1 MASHCVYLILKNKK
15 TLTFSNDLIISQ
27 KLDNKQVSRYRV
39 ALLASIAA
47 AAFIISTVF
56 VVLQSQNILT
66 IFAANSSNTGTLII
80 ISASDRSLTNQS
92 SYIISPD
99 PFGKS
104 MNYTIHDGSPADANN
119 AAGIVEISGLP
130 NGRYTITQ
138 IKASSGYQIDKL
150 PKIVEVADQSSSGVA
165 AFDNYIASQQ
175 GEQKQPQQNRT
186 APIRNLTYNVKF
198 ECGTI
203 SGEEGPLRPGH
214 YDTDIGIL
222 NKQNYA
228 AKIQWSVTANGS
240 SNTNSIIRMLE
251 PQGSTS
257 IVCKDLQNI
266 LSNDQRFVEGFVII
280 NVPLE
285 PGLLASLSNG
295 TQILGGDFEEIN
307 SLLEVQAFYTA
318 NALDELP
325 HQVLVDKIMFS
336 ILNDTSGKI
345 PREIIGKTLDITV
358 PSGLNEMDDTEMKVK
373 DILAEKYALSA
384 QELANLQIAIKSLSV
399 SAGNMIDDHAISSST
414 IMPQASG

>member
-1 MASHCVYLILKNKK
+1 MGSHCVYLILKNKK

-47 AAFIISTVF
+47 AAVIISTVF

-66 IFAANSSNTGTLII
+66 IFATNSSNTGALII

-165 AFDNYIASQQ
+165 AFDNNIASQQ
-175 GEQKQPQQNRT
+175 GEQQQPQQNRT

-399 SAGNMIDDHAISSST
+399 SASNMIDDHAISSST

>member
-1 MASHCVYLILKNKK
+1 M
-15 TLTFSNDLIISQ
+15 
-27 KLDNKQVSRYRV
+27 
-39 ALLASIAA
+39 ALLASISAA
-47 AAFIISTVF
+47 AVIISTVF
-56 VVLQSQNILT
+56 VVLQSQNIFT

-104 MNYTIHDGSPADANN
+104 KNYTIQDGSRADGNN

-130 NGRYTITQ
+130 NGRYSVTQ
-138 IKASSGYQIDKL
+138 IKASSGHQIDKL

-165 AFDNYIASQQ
+165 TFDNNIASQQ
-175 GEQKQPQQNRT
+175 GEQQQPQQNRT

-222 NKQNYA
+222 NKQNFA

-251 PQGSTS
+251 PQGSAS
-257 IVCKDLQNI
+257 IVCKDLQII

-295 TQILGGDFEEIN
+295 TQILGRDFEEIN

-345 PREIIGKTLDITV
+345 PREMIGKTLDITV

-384 QELANLQIAIKSLSV
+384 QELANLQLAIKSLSV
-399 SAGNMIDDHAISSST
+399 SAGNMIDDHAISLST

>member
-1 MASHCVYLILKNKK
+1 M
-15 TLTFSNDLIISQ
+15 
-27 KLDNKQVSRYRV
+27 

-47 AAFIISTVF
+47 AAVIISAVF

-66 IFAANSSNTGTLII
+66 IFAANGSNTGTLTI
-80 ISASDRSLTNQS
+80 ISVSDRSLTNQS
-92 SYIISPD
+92 SYVISPD

-104 MNYTIHDGSPADANN
+104 KNYTIQDGSSADGSN
-119 AAGIVEISGLP
+119 AAGIVKVSGLP
-130 NGRYTITQ
+130 NGRYVITQ
-138 IKASSGYQIDKL
+138 IQASSGYQMDKL
-150 PKIVEVADQSSSGVA
+150 PKIVEVTDQSSTGVA
-165 AFDNYIASQQ
+165 TFNNNISNPQSERQEEQQ
-175 GEQKQPQQNRT
+175 QPQQNRT

-222 NKQNYA
+222 NKQNFA

-240 SNTNSIIRMLE
+240 RNTNSIIRMLE

-266 LSNDQRFVEGFVII
+266 LGNDQRFVEGFVII

-295 TQILGGDFEEIN
+295 TQILGRDFEEIN

-318 NALDELP
+318 NALDQLP

-336 ILNDTSGKI
+336 ILNDTSNKI
-345 PREIIGKTLDITV
+345 PREMIGKTLDIAV
-358 PSGLNEMDDTEMKVK
+358 PSGLNQMEDTEMKVNA
-373 DILAEKYALSA
+373 ILAEKYALSA

-399 SAGNMIDDHAISSST
+399 SAGTMIDDHAISSST